1 MRDFLNLGGMI
12 LLLLLLAWL
21 LGCHKEEPL
30 PPVPPSPEDLST
42 WSVPELVQPPPPETP
57 PPATAP
63 QEKPTQAEQVLD
75 FAPNTTFA
83 LTVPVGA
90 PLDIVLERGE
100 QVRNIIG
107 GDRAPV
113 EANQTTRWEIKEGGD
128 GVGETFRQHI
138 FLTATTP
145 GLTTGLIITTT
156 YRTYYLTCKSVGKSP
171 IRTVRWRYPVDTTAV
186 KPVKEPGLLP
196 DPAQPKY
203 YHVGYELVGTKPNW
217 QPRYVVDDGKKTYI
231 VYPEISLFE
240 TVPMVRLIG
249 PNGPQLV
256 NARQYLNVVILD
268 QLLPRAELRVGL
280 GETAELV
287 TITRGAM
294 RTPALETRRVPSG
307 LRQRRSWPSA
317 HRPCSLSQ
325 VCQGQGR
332 SQGQGVYASPRR
344 MPHRRHGSPSRHRR
358 RDHPHRRHR
367 YPRRQKERSHDGG
380 GSPDRAHDPR
390 TKLRDRGA
398 SGAVL

>member
-1 MRDFLNLGGMI
+1 MRDFLNMGGMI

-280 GETAELV
+280 GETAEVV

-294 RTPALETRRVPSG
+294 RTIACPGDEACPVWPAAAQILAQRSPPVQPQPGVSG
-307 LRQRRSWPSA
+307 TGTVTGAGSLRQPATYAPPPPRVAIPA
-317 HRPCSLSQ
+317 P
-325 VCQGQGR
+325 
-332 SQGQGVYASPRR
+332 SQGPPPPAP
-344 MPHRRHGSPSRHRR
+344 PIP
-358 RDHPHRRHR
+358 P
-367 YPRRQKERSHDGG
+367 PAE
-380 GSPDRAHDPR
+380 
-390 TKLRDRGA
+390 GA
-398 SGAVL
+398 QP